1 MSNLPGN
8 DNAFAL
14 AFSRPFKAHGYARAA
29 VTEGPPNS
37 RRDRIKDSRLVGVS
51 SSRTTGLK
59 HVGHHCRG
67 SRHDSAGA
75 DADGAAVAVWRQGIR
90 VAHTGDGVLR
100 SRAGH
105 PDR

>member
-1 MSNLPGN
+1 MSNLSGADKP
-8 DNAFAL
+8 FAL

-37 RRDRIKDSRLVGVS
+37 RRDRCKDSRLVGVS
-51 SSRTTGLK
+51 SGRTTSLK
-59 HVGHHCRG
+59 YVGYHCRG
-67 SRHDSAGA
+67 SRHNSAGA
-75 DADGAAVAVWRQGIR
+75 DTDGAPFALWRQGIR

-100 SRAGH
+100 SRAGR